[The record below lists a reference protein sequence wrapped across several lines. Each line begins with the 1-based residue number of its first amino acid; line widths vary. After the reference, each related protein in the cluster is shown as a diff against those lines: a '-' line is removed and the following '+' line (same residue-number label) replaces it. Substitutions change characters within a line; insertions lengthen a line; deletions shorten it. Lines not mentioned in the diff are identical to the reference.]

1 MSNNKTNTGKK
12 FLITICAILAVVLVV
27 GLAVFN
33 KVSESGILTR
43 NKIAMESENF
53 EVDGMMMN
61 YFISSTA
68 QPYSQYFSLLGVDT
82 TKSLK
87 DQMYSDEQSWFDYF
101 ADSASTYVGEVLTL
115 CEYAKANGIELGETE
130 FASIDADLEEFKHT
144 AENAGYS
151 LETYLY
157 LVFGSGM
164 KVDDVKNCLKLTTL
178 ADLAYTAY
186 AESTEYTEEELLAY
200 REANP
205 DSFKGVDYIAYTLK
219 ASDFTV
225 FENSTSVSTDEEDIA
240 ALEAAADKL
249 NKAQTVEEFK
259 SILVELFAANHTDH
273 EGHDESEFVQAAE
286 DAYIRHSLKTDLGE
300 DVATWA
306 FAAKVGET
314 KLVKNEAGD
323 EITVYMLAKTAYID
337 ETVTRNVRHIL
348 FSSNTY
354 KDDTKVKEAYA
365 EWEAENFSDEKFIA
379 LEYLYNE
386 DEGSKETAGV
396 YENLAI
402 GTTDK
407 AFDAW
412 LYNADRKVGDR
423 EIVETSFGWHIME
436 YLGEGDNV
444 AWYANAKEFKA
455 SDDYQAFIKAGQEK
469 VTTYENV
476 INGLDY

>member
-12 FLITICAILAVVLVV
+12 FLITLCAILAVLLVV
-27 GLAVFN
+27 GLAVYNKIDESGVLIRN
-33 KVSESGILTR
+33 KV
-43 NKIAMESENF
+43 AVESENF

-87 DQMYSDEQSWFDYF
+87 DQMYSDDQSWFDYF
-101 ADSASTYVGEVLTL
+101 ADSATTYIGEVLTL
-115 CEYAKANGIELGETE
+115 CEYAKANGIELGEEETK
-130 FASIDADLEEFKHT
+130 SIDASLEQFKST
-144 AENAGYS
+144 ASEAGYS

-157 LVFGSGM
+157 LLFGSGM
-164 KVDDVKNCLKLTTL
+164 RVEDVRNCLELTTL
-178 ADLAYTAY
+178 ADLAYGKY
-186 AESTEYTEEELLAY
+186 VESTEYTDDELLEY
-200 REANP
+200 RDANP
-205 DSFKGVDYIAYTLK
+205 DSFKGIDYIKFTLN

-225 FENSTSVSTDEEDIA
+225 FEDSVSTSTEEEDKA
-240 ALEAAADKL
+240 ALEAAAEKF

-259 SILVELFAANHTDH
+259 SLIVAFLEENHTEH
-273 EGHDESEFVQAAE
+273 EGHEEHEFAENAE
-286 DAYIRHSLKTDLGE
+286 DAYVRHALKTDLKE
-300 DVATWA
+300 DIATWA

-314 KLVKNEAGD
+314 KVEKNEKGD
-323 EITVYMLAKTAYID
+323 EITVYMVAKTAYID

-348 FSSNTY
+348 FSTSTY
-354 KDDTKVKEAYA
+354 KDDTKAKEVFA

-386 DEGSKETAGV
+386 DEGSKENAGK

-402 GTTDK
+402 GTTDA
-407 AFDAW
+407 AFDKW

-423 EIVETSFGWHIME
+423 EIIKTSFGWHIME

-444 AWYANAKEFKA
+444 AWLANAKEFKA
-455 SDDYQAFIKAGQEK
+455 SDDYQAFINAGKEK
-469 VTTYENV
+469 VTSYKDV
-476 INGLDY
+476 INDLDM